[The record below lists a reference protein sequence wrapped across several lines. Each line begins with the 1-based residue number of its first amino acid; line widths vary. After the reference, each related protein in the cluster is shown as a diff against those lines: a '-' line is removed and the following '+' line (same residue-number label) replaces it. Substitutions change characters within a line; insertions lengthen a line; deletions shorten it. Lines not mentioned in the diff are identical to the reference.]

1 MTNSRIKQYAD
12 ELSDIYMKIEDAKA
26 EAAALIETAKE
37 AGLDTKE
44 LKALRKVAKEM
55 VMMSDKL
62 AAKYEDE
69 DQLCLFRDAVS
80 IRQRKGLDREM
91 REAVTWLWNDPHP
104 RDDPSPRRR
113 STR

>member
-1 MTNSRIKQYAD
+1 MTMTNSRIKQYAD

-69 DQLCLFRDAVS
+69 DQLCLCPSCNTSV
-80 IRQRKGLDREM
+80 KGYCCTGEK
-91 REAVTWLWNDPHP
+91 
-104 RDDPSPRRR
+104 RRR
-113 STR
+113 RK